1 MVEGQVAPAFPLR
14 LATPGTSPRG
24 GEEPYGFSE
33 AATLSLGVR
42 FRLFGYARA
51 SDAFAV
57 AGLTWEGPA
66 MAELPGKALAQELI
80 AESGR
85 ESRASPF
92 EDVIAAARTGGIGTD
107 AANRLVGRLWA
118 LERMFYY
125 IYGGWGQGLEMND
138 FPPSIKYLFSKQ
150 IVDEST
156 HEMLYMDA
164 LLRQGCVK
172 TQKEAFRHPYGAF
185 AVDSATAY
193 YVFSLR
199 NLATYP
205 HPIRIAALNLGPKI
219 VEFGWMQALAEAVA
233 EPDLK
238 QTFASQQV
246 ENQSHINM
254 GRRIVEE
261 FVTKP
266 VEMELCRW
274 ACRTARQDYRRYLHE
289 TSDFVLQR
297 QTPPPPVAR
306 VRVTD

>member
-1 MVEGQVAPAFPLR
+1 
-14 LATPGTSPRG
+14 
-24 GEEPYGFSE
+24 
-33 AATLSLGVR
+33 
-42 FRLFGYARA
+42 
-51 SDAFAV
+51 
-57 AGLTWEGPA
+57 

-80 AESGR
+80 AESGG
-85 ESRASPF
+85 EARATPI
-92 EDVIAAARTGGIGTD
+92 EDVIAAVRQRGGAIETD
-107 AANRLVGRLWA
+107 MANRLIGRLWT

-138 FPPSIKYLFSKQ
+138 FPPAVKYLFSKQ

-164 LLRQGCVK
+164 LLRQGIVP
-172 TQKEAFRHPYGAF
+172 TQKEAFRHPYGSF
-185 AVDSATAY
+185 SVDSALAY

-219 VEFGWMQALAEAVA
+219 VEFAWMEALAEAIA
-233 EPDLK
+233 DPDLK
-238 QTFASQQV
+238 HTFTSQRV

-261 FVTKP
+261 FVEKP
-266 VEMELCRW
+266 VNQELCRW
-274 ACRTARQDYRRYLHE
+274 ACRVARRDYRRFLHE
-289 TSDFVLQR
+289 LGDFVLQR
-297 QTPPPPVAR
+297 QTPPPPPER

>member
-1 MVEGQVAPAFPLR
+1 
-14 LATPGTSPRG
+14 
-24 GEEPYGFSE
+24 
-33 AATLSLGVR
+33 
-42 FRLFGYARA
+42 
-51 SDAFAV
+51 
-57 AGLTWEGPA
+57 

-80 AESGR
+80 AESGG
-85 ESRASPF
+85 ESRATPI
-92 EDVIAAARTGGIGTD
+92 EDVIAAARQRGLDTD
-107 AANRLVGRLWA
+107 AANRLVGRLWT

-138 FPPSIKYLFSKQ
+138 FPPSIKYLFAKQ

-164 LLRQGCVK
+164 LLRQGLGK
-172 TQKEAFRHPYGAF
+172 TQKEIFGHAYGKF
-185 AVDSATAY
+185 AVDSALAL

-205 HPIRIAALNLGPKI
+205 HPIRIAALNLGPKL
-219 VEFGWMQALAEAVA
+219 VEHAWMEALAEAVT
-233 EPDLK
+233 EPGLK
-238 QTFASQQV
+238 ATFASQAV
-246 ENQSHINM
+246 ENRSHINM

-274 ACRTARQDYRRYLHE
+274 ACRTARQDYRRFLHE
-289 TSDFVLQR
+289 LGDFVLQR